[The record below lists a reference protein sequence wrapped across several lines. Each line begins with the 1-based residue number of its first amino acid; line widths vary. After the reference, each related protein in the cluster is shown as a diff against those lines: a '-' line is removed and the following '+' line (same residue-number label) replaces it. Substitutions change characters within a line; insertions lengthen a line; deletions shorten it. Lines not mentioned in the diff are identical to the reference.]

1 MIKFSKYILG
11 TLVATL
17 LLLGSCTQEEYKL
30 GTLVTPA
37 NVAISYE
44 IVGVDAEFPY
54 GDGSGVVNFTATADN
69 EITFYFKFGDGKD
82 DKIAQNGTLSHQF
95 SEAGVNTY
103 NVTVVAVGTGG
114 ISSSK
119 SVSIEVFSSFEDPE
133 ALQFLTGGASKSWYW
148 AADQPGHLGLGPN
161 DQVYENGGHAFASWY
176 NAAAFEKDGS
186 CLYQSEFVFANVDGK
201 MTFENINA
209 TGQAFV
215 QGIYATD
222 LGLGDEGCY
231 DWDIAGV
238 KNVSFSPSAS
248 IATIDG
254 GYRGTSIS
262 FSDGGFMGFY
272 CGSSEYE
279 IISVTNNLL
288 KVRVVQTNNPLFAW
302 YHTFTSVKPGATQE
316 LDVEYTELKWAD
328 EFDTNGAVDA
338 TSWTYDLGAG
348 GWGNGE
354 VQTYTNDAANSS
366 IADGILKI
374 TAKKEGASYTSARIN
389 TKGKYDFKYGRVDV
403 RAKLPVGG
411 GTWPA
416 IWMLGAN
423 QDAVGW
429 PACGEIDIM
438 EGIGNNPG
446 FVQGALHTPSSNG
459 DTQNKGNTTVADAS
473 TEFHVYSM
481 NWSANQISFLVDG
494 EIFYTYN
501 PEVKDGDTWPFDAN
515 QFLIL
520 NVAMGGT
527 LGGTIDPAF
536 VESSMEIDYVRVYQ

>member
-1 MIKFSKYILG
+1 MKRYNKQIAIVF
-11 TLVATL
+11 ATL
-17 LLLGSCTQEEYKL
+17 LIMFSACEEKQNKL
-30 GTLVTPA
+30 GDLVTPTE
-37 NVAISYE
+37 VDVTFE
-44 IVGVDAEFPY
+44 IVGMDADNPY
-54 GDGSGVVNFTATADN
+54 GDGSGEVKFIATADN
-69 EITFYFKFGDGKD
+69 YITFNFIFGDGQDNAIK
-82 DKIAQNGTLSHQF
+82 QNGIVSHIF
-95 SEAGVNTY
+95 TKNGVNTY
-103 NVTVVAVGTGG
+103 NVTVMAVGTGG
-114 ISSSK
+114 ITSSIT
-119 SVSIEVFSSFEDPE
+119 VPVEVYSSFTDPE
-133 ALQFLTGGASKSWYW
+133 AVEFLTGGTAKTWYW
-148 AADQPGHLGLGPN
+148 AADQPGNIGLGPN
-161 DQVYENGGHAFASWY
+161 DKAYPGNEHTFAYWFSSNPWHADKLCMYDA
-176 NAAAFEKDGS
+176 
-186 CLYQSEFVFANVDGK
+186 EFVFTKTDGGL
-201 MTFENINA
+201 TFEQ
-209 TGQAFV
+209 TKGQAYIP
-215 QGIYATD
+215 GTYAEKI
-222 LGLGDEGCY
+222 GVEGNVCHGS
-231 DWDIAGV
+231 DVADPSGV
-238 KNVSFSPSAS
+238 KNVTMIPSSS
-248 IATIDG
+248 IATVDG
-254 GYRGTSIS
+254 GYRGTT
-262 FSDGGFMGFY
+262 FVLSDGGFMSFY
-272 CGSSEYE
+272 AGVSKYE
-279 IISVTNNLL
+279 IIKLTNDVLE
-288 KVRVVQTNNPLFAW
+288 VRVEEDGTNAW
-302 YHTFTSVKPGATQE
+302 YQKFSTKNPNAKAE
-316 LDVEYTELKWAD
+316 LDTVFTKLEWAD
-328 EFDTNGAVDA
+328 EFDANGAVDA

-389 TKGKYDFKYGRVDV
+389 TKGKFDFKYGRVDV

-473 TEFHVYSM
+473 SEFHVYSM